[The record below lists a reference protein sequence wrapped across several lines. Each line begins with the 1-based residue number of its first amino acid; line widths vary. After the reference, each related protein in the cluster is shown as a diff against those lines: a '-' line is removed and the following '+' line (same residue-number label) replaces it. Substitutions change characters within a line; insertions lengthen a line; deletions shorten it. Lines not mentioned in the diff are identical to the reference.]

1 MAVTQGTMV
10 KSFVSAIDFLDQRDI
25 DPNIYD
31 QSRDRAFT
39 DIMKMVNRTKPA
51 KMFFY
56 NNFVNNDVYE
66 TALVGTGSTSA
77 AAGGTGSLVIL
88 AASNYQFPRVGDL
101 IKTSNAANVGK
112 QALITAVTVVSGT
125 SATCVIKP
133 VDNGAFTLTVADQV
147 QFGSNAFPEQSG
159 APKNRRYGLTK
170 YYNNIQIFR
179 EVDEISDVQ
188 KVAKIEVN
196 VGGDYHILPY
206 QTVQK
211 VIKLN
216 GDISV
221 QMLAGT
227 ASASSLVGTPFTNNT
242 LFTNSAP
249 GAATPTL
256 TATDGAGN
264 TGIPVQTTGG
274 LDWYCINYGI
284 NDSAATLG
292 TFTFVEL
299 DEIIDNFIA
308 NKAPTDMMVFMGS
321 RAYRLISKFLK
332 QLGSSSVD
340 SRRLNVDGKDFDFNV
355 EHLSYGGYEFDFVHV
370 PIFDHPQLFS
380 ATLVADV
387 NGSMYFVPKDQVDTV
402 DNGRQPRM
410 QIRYTPTPFMGSA
423 ANKSSN
429 GMITEWRTGALA
441 EIPTSST
448 MQLHT
453 DWETAQGLE
462 CLAVKHFQKYR
473 VI

>member
-1 MAVTQGTMV
+1 MAVSSGTMV

-39 DIMKMVNRTKPA
+39 DIMKIVNRTKPA

-66 TALVGTGSTSA
+66 VATVASGGITTGAPTVVFNIT
-77 AAGGTGSLVIL
+77 GGSYL
-88 AASNYQFPRVGDL
+88 FPRVGDL
-101 IKTSNAANVGK
+101 IKTSNTSNVGK
-112 QALITAVTVVSGT
+112 QGLVTIVDTTTTPGTATVTAKS
-125 SATCVIKP
+125 
-133 VDNGAFTLTVADQV
+133 VDGSNLTIVAGDKV

-159 APKNRRYGLTK
+159 APSNRRYGLTK

-227 ASASSLVGTPFTNNT
+227 ASTTGFTNASPFLT
-242 LFTNSAP
+242 TP
-249 GAATPTL
+249 GL
-256 TATDGAGN
+256 TGANGL
-264 TGIPVQTTGG
+264 PVQTTGG
-274 LDWYCINYGI
+274 LDWYVTNYGI
-284 NDSAATLG
+284 VDSASTLG
-292 TFTFVEL
+292 TFGFVEL

-340 SRRLNVDGKDFDFNV
+340 SRRLNVDGKSFDFNV

>member
-1 MAVTQGTMV
+1 MAVSQGLMV

-66 TALVGTGSTSA
+66 VATISAVTTTGAVTVVFTVT
-77 AAGGTGSLVIL
+77 GGAYL
-88 AASNYQFPRVGDL
+88 FPRVGDL
-101 IKTSNAANVGK
+101 IKTSNASNVGK
-112 QALITAVTVVSGT
+112 QALVTIVDTTTTPGSAIITAKS
-125 SATCVIKP
+125 
-133 VDNGAFTLTVADQV
+133 VDNTNFAVVVADKV

-159 APKNRRYGLTK
+159 APTNRRYGLTK

-227 ASASSLVGTPFTNNT
+227 QSTTGFTNASP
-242 LFTNSAP
+242 F
-249 GAATPTL
+249 ATTPVL
-256 TATDGAGN
+256 TGSNGLP
-264 TGIPVQTTGG
+264 IQTTGG

>member
-1 MAVTQGTMV
+1 MAVSTGTTV

-66 TALVGTGSTSA
+66 VATVASVTTTGAVTVVFTVT
-77 AAGGTGSLVIL
+77 GGAYL
-88 AASNYQFPRVGDL
+88 FPRVGDL
-101 IKTSNAANVGK
+101 IKTSNASNVGK
-112 QALITAVTVVSGT
+112 QALVTIVDTTTTPGSAIITAKSVDNRNFTVV
-125 SATCVIKP
+125 A
-133 VDNGAFTLTVADQV
+133 ADKV

-159 APKNRRYGLTK
+159 APSNRRYGLTK

-227 ASASSLVGTPFTNNT
+227 QSTTGFTNASP
-242 LFTNSAP
+242 F
-249 GAATPTL
+249 ATTPVL
-256 TATDGAGN
+256 TGSNGLP
-264 TGIPVQTTGG
+264 IQTTGG

-321 RAYRLISKFLK
+321 RAYRLVSKFLK

>member
-1 MAVTQGTMV
+1 MAVSQGLMV

-39 DIMKMVNRTKPA
+39 DIMKIVNRTKPA

-66 TALVGTGSTSA
+66 VATVSAVTTTGA
-77 AAGGTGSLVIL
+77 ATIQFDITGG
-88 AASNYQFPRVGDL
+88 AYQFPRVGDL
-101 IKTSNAANVGK
+101 IKTSNSSNVGK
-112 QALITAVTVVSGT
+112 QALVTTVTVVSTTATIVAKSVDGT
-125 SATCVIKP
+125 NMAVVIGDK
-133 VDNGAFTLTVADQV
+133 V
-147 QFGSNAFPEQSG
+147 QFGSNAFPEQSS
-159 APKNRRYGLTK
+159 APSNRRYGLTK
-170 YYNNIQIFR
+170 YYNNIQVFR
-179 EVDEISDVQ
+179 EVDEISDIQ

-227 ASASSLVGTPFTNNT
+227 QSTTGFTNASP
-242 LFTNSAP
+242 F
-249 GAATPTL
+249 L
-256 TATDGAGN
+256 TSPAL
-264 TGIPVQTTGG
+264 TGSNGYPVQTTGG
-274 LDWYCINYGI
+274 LDWYVTTYGI
-284 NDSAATLG
+284 SDQASVLG
-292 TFTFVEL
+292 TFGFVEL

-340 SRRLNVDGKDFDFNV
+340 SRRLSVDGKSFDFNV

-462 CLAVKHFQKYR
+462 CLAVKHFQKFR

>member
-1 MAVTQGTMV
+1 MSVTQGSV
-10 KSFVSAIDFLDQRDI
+10 IKSFVSAIDFLDQRDI

-39 DIMKMVNRTKPA
+39 DIMKIVNRTKPA

-66 TALVGTGSTSA
+66 VATVASVTSGSGTPTVVFTIS
-77 AAGGTGSLVIL
+77 GGAYL
-88 AASNYQFPRVGDL
+88 FPRVGDL
-101 IKTSNAANVGK
+101 IKTSNSANAGK
-112 QALITAVTVVSGT
+112 QARVQAVSIASTTATVTVLSVDNTNFTMVSGD
-125 SATCVIKP
+125 K
-133 VDNGAFTLTVADQV
+133 L
-147 QFGSNAFPEQSG
+147 QFGSNAFAEQST
-159 APKNRRYGLTK
+159 APSNRRYGLTK

-227 ASASSLVGTPFTNNT
+227 ASSSSLQSGTLFNNT
-242 LFTNSAP
+242 SPLLA
-249 GAATPTL
+249 
-256 TATDGAGN
+256 D
-264 TGIPVQTTGG
+264 PVSGLPIQTTGG
-274 LDWYCINYGI
+274 LDWYVTNYGI
-284 NDSAATLG
+284 SDSATTLG
-292 TFTFVEL
+292 VFGFVEL
-299 DEIIDNFIA
+299 DEIIDNLIA

-321 RAYRLISKFLK
+321 RAYRVMSKFLK

-402 DNGRQPRM
+402 DNGRQPRI

-462 CLAVKHFQKYR
+462 CLAVKHFQKFR

>member
-1 MAVTQGTMV
+1 MPVTQGTV
-10 KSFVSAIDFLDQRDI
+10 IKSFVSAIDFLDQRDI

-39 DIMKMVNRTKPA
+39 DIMKIVNRTKPA

-56 NNFVNNDVYE
+56 NNFVNSDVYE
-66 TALVGTGSTSA
+66 VGTISAVSST
-77 AAGGTGSLVIL
+77 GL
-88 AASNYQFPRVGDL
+88 AQIQFTINTASTFPRVGDL
-101 IKTSNAANVGK
+101 IKTSNSNNVGK
-112 QALITAVTVVSGT
+112 QARVQAVTFGSGT
-125 SATCVIKP
+125 A
-133 VDNGAFTLTVADQV
+133 TLTVRSVGGNAAPFFATVGDKV
-147 QFGSNAFPEQSG
+147 QFGSNAFAEKSD
-159 APKNRRYGLTK
+159 APTNRRYDLTK
-170 YYNNIQIFR
+170 YYNTIQVFR
-179 EVDEISDVQ
+179 EVDEISDIQ

-227 ASASSLVGTPFTNNT
+227 QSST
-242 LFTNSAP
+242 LFNDANPFLADPSSGLP
-249 GAATPTL
+249 
-256 TATDGAGN
+256 
-264 TGIPVQTTGG
+264 IQTTGG
-274 LDWYCINYGI
+274 LDWYVTTYGI
-284 NDSAATLG
+284 SDSAASLG
-292 TFTFVEL
+292 TFGFTEL

-321 RAYRLISKFLK
+321 KAYRIISKFLK
-332 QLGSSSVD
+332 NLGSSGVTSV
-340 SRRLNVDGKDFDFNV
+340 RLNIDGKTLDFEV

-380 ATLVADV
+380 ATLVADI
-387 NGSMYFVPKDQVDTV
+387 NGSAYFVPKDQVDTV
-402 DNGRQPRM
+402 DNGRQPRI
-410 QIRYTPTPFMGSA
+410 QVRYTPTPFMGTS

-473 VI
+473 IV

>member
-1 MAVTQGTMV
+1 MAVTTGTMV

-39 DIMKMVNRTKPA
+39 DIMKIVNRTKPA

-66 TALVGTGSTSA
+66 VANVASVTSGSGTATVVFVINSA
-77 AAGGTGSLVIL
+77 TT
-88 AASNYQFPRVGDL
+88 FPRVGDL
-101 IKTSNAANVGK
+101 IKTSNPSNVGK
-112 QALITAVTVVSGT
+112 QALVTSVSGT
-125 SATCVIKP
+125 SITVQS
-133 VDNGAFTLTVADQV
+133 VDNSAFTVAASDKV

-159 APKNRRYGLTK
+159 APINRRYGLTK
-170 YYNNIQIFR
+170 YFNNIQIFR
-179 EVDEISDVQ
+179 EVDEITDVQ

-227 ASASSLVGTPFTNNT
+227 ASASSLVSSPYTNNT
-242 LFTNSAP
+242 LFTNAAP
-249 GAATPTL
+249 GASSPTL
-256 TATDGAGN
+256 TATSGAG
-264 TGIPVQTTGG
+264 TTLPVQTTGG
-274 LDWYCINYGI
+274 LDWYITNYGI
-284 NDSAATLG
+284 SDSATTLG
-292 TFTFVEL
+292 VFTFVEL
-299 DEIIDNFIA
+299 DEIIDNLIA
-308 NKAPTDMMVFMGS
+308 NKAPNDMMVFMGS
-321 RAYRLISKFLK
+321 RAYRLVSKFLK

-380 ATLVADV
+380 ATLVADI

>member
-39 DIMKMVNRTKPA
+39 DIMKIVNRTKPA

-66 TALVGTGSTSA
+66 VANIASVTGTGIGTSVQF
-77 AAGGTGSLVIL
+77 VIDS
-88 AASNYQFPRVGDL
+88 ATTFPRVGDL
-101 IKTSNAANVGK
+101 IKTSNTNNIGK
-112 QALITAVTVVSGT
+112 QALVTTVSSTSITVQS
-125 SATCVIKP
+125 
-133 VDNGAFTLTVADQV
+133 VDNTTFTVAAGDKV

-159 APKNRRYGLTK
+159 APTNRRYGLTK

-179 EVDEISDVQ
+179 EVDEITDVQ

-196 VGGDYHILPY
+196 VGGDFHILPY

-227 ASASSLVGTPFTNNT
+227 ASAWNNDVRTSTTNNT
-242 LFTNSAP
+242 LFTNQLP
-249 GAATPTL
+249 GNSTPRLTNPSGVSGVTL
-256 TATDGAGN
+256 
-264 TGIPVQTTGG
+264 PVQTTGG
-274 LDWYCINYGI
+274 LDWYITNYGI
-284 NDSAATLG
+284 SDIATTLG
-292 TFTFVEL
+292 VFTFVEL
-299 DEIIDNFIA
+299 DEIIDNLIA
-308 NKAPTDMMVFMGS
+308 NKAPNDMMVFMGS
-321 RAYRLISKFLK
+321 RAYRLVSKFLK

-380 ATLVADV
+380 ATLVADI

>member
-1 MAVTQGTMV
+1 MPVSQGVMV

-66 TALVGTGSTSA
+66 VATISAVTTTGAVTVVFTIT
-77 AAGGTGSLVIL
+77 GGAYL
-88 AASNYQFPRVGDL
+88 FPRVGDL
-101 IKTSNAANVGK
+101 IKTSNASNVGK
-112 QALITAVTVVSGT
+112 QALVTIVDTTTTPGSAIITAKSVDNTNFTVVVSD
-125 SATCVIKP
+125 K
-133 VDNGAFTLTVADQV
+133 V

-159 APKNRRYGLTK
+159 APSNRRYGLTK

-227 ASASSLVGTPFTNNT
+227 QSTTGFTNASP
-242 LFTNSAP
+242 F
-249 GAATPTL
+249 ATTPVL
-256 TATDGAGN
+256 TGSNGYP
-264 TGIPVQTTGG
+264 IQTTGG

-284 NDSAATLG
+284 NDSATTLG
-292 TFTFVEL
+292 TFGFVEL

>member
-1 MAVTQGTMV
+1 MAVTPGAV
-10 KSFVSAIDFLDQRDI
+10 IKSFVSAIDFLDQRDI

-39 DIMKMVNRTKPA
+39 DIMKIVNRTKPA

-66 TALVGTGSTSA
+66 VATISGVTPTSPQTAVSVTFTI
-77 AAGGTGSLVIL
+77 AGG
-88 AASNYQFPRVGDL
+88 AYQFPRVGDL
-101 IKTSNAANVGK
+101 IKTSNTSNIGK
-112 QALITAVTVVSGT
+112 QALITVADTTTTPGSCIIT
-125 SATCVIKP
+125 AKS
-133 VDNGAFTLTVADQV
+133 VDNTGFTVATGDKI
-147 QFGSNAFPEQSG
+147 QFGSNAFPEQSS
-159 APKNRRYGLTK
+159 APNNRRYGLTK
-170 YYNNIQIFR
+170 YYNNIQVFR
-179 EVDEISDVQ
+179 EVDEISDIQ

-227 ASASSLVGTPFTNNT
+227 QSTTGFTNA
-242 LFTNSAP
+242 AP
-249 GAATPTL
+249 FATSPVL
-256 TATDGAGN
+256 TGSNGL
-264 TGIPVQTTGG
+264 PVQTTGG
-274 LDWYCINYGI
+274 LDWYVTTYGI
-284 NDSAATLG
+284 SDSASVLG
-292 TFTFVEL
+292 TFGFVEL

-308 NKAPTDMMVFMGS
+308 YKAPTDMMVFMGS
-321 RAYRLISKFLK
+321 RAYRIISKFLK

-340 SRRLNVDGKDFDFNV
+340 SRRLNVDGKNFDFNV

-473 VI
+473 VV